1 MLADTFDNAF
11 LFVGRCPNSVLLTKA
26 SVYITD
32 HATVMLKVIIDD
44 TTSSV
49 DIGNMEFTYAIVN
62 TKNVSTKMGKG
73 SCCDLK
79 AIKAFYNELL
89 SNAGNE

>member
-26 SVYITD
+26 SLYITD

-49 DIGNMEFTYAIVN
+49 DIGNMEFTYAIIN
-62 TKNVSTKMGKG
+62 KKNSSTKMGKG
-73 SCCDLK
+73 NCSDHK
-79 AIKAFYNELL
+79 DIMAFYSLL